1 MKIPISWIKQY
12 IDYDISNEKVAE
24 LLTMAGTEVSAIQK
38 IGENWDENIIVGKII
53 KIKKHP
59 NADRLSL
66 VEVDTSIEIINVVC
80 GANNIQA
87 GQKIA
92 LAKPGAT
99 LYNPYE
105 KKISTLKKSKIRGI
119 ESNGMICSASEL
131 DLWDD
136 HAGILKLSD
145 ETKLGS
151 DFSKIYNSTDTLWEI
166 GVTPNRGD
174 CMSHLGIARE
184 LSNYFNLTLKENTQ
198 SLKSNIESVIKVNSG
213 KIKACN

>member
-119 ESNGMICSASEL
+119 ESNGMICSALELGYSEDHNGILVLDQSFETGKSLQSLLYDEIFDL
-131 DLWDD
+131 DL
-136 HAGILKLSD
+136 
-145 ETKLGS
+145 
-151 DFSKIYNSTDTLWEI
+151 
-166 GVTPNRGD
+166 TPNRSD
-174 CMSHLGIARE
+174 CL
-184 LSNYFNLTLKENTQ
+184 
-198 SLKSNIESVIKVNSG
+198 SVIGIVREISAILNAQNINHKLLKQINFETTNSNT
-213 KIKACN
+213 KYPEN